1 MKAQTENLEVDMELW
16 LTKGLFGEKTE
27 KLAETE
33 CAKTVLERIFAWK
46 HDDGNRKAYKMENY
60 DRMLFDPKRNE
71 TAVDFGDY
79 STFMLIA
86 GDGSQD
92 IMKELERK

>member
-1 MKAQTENLEVDMELW
+1 ME
-16 LTKGLFGEKTE
+16 GDGRMRFG
-27 KLAETE
+27 
-33 CAKTVLERIFAWK
+33 
-46 HDDGNRKAYKMENY
+46 
-60 DRMLFDPKRNE
+60 PKRSE